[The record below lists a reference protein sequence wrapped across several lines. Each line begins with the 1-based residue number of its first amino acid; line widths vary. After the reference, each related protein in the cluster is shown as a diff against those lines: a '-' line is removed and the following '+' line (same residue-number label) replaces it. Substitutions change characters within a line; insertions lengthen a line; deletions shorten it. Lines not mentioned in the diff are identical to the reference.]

1 MTTPLRLFALVL
13 LCLLCGCS
21 TVSSLPRPDSAYQQL
36 PAGQTGSLFPGDAA
50 TMDDKAVAN
59 ALSFRVVEP
68 ARIRLAVLELPDR
81 GTLMNWYYWQ
91 PDREAQSDSYPDFIA
106 ALRTSPRLY
115 DAAYLPGLMVPDKR
129 TLPYL
134 REAAARFQADMLIV
148 FQTRCDMATDIKLF
162 APDEVRADCL
172 VQAVVLDTRSGVV
185 PFTSVAT
192 ESVDAKKGDSDTNF
206 AVTVRN
212 AKNAAVQKALLSIAH
227 DTLGFLQALPQ
238 SSDAPPR

>member
-1 MTTPLRLFALVL
+1 MATFIRLMTLMSLVSL
-13 LCLLCGCS
+13 AGCS
-21 TVSSLPRPDSAYQQL
+21 TVSSMPRPDYAAAARASQE
-36 PAGQTGSLFPGDAA
+36 GSLFPGDAA

-59 ALSFRVVEP
+59 ALTFRVSVP

-81 GTLMNWYYWQ
+81 GTMTDWIYWQ
-91 PDREAQSDSYPDFIA
+91 SDREAQGDVYPDFIA
-106 ALRTSPRLY
+106 ALRASPRLY

-134 REAAARFQADMLIV
+134 REAAARFQADMLFV

-162 APDEVRADCL
+162 TPDEVRADCL

-192 ESVDAKKGDSDTNF
+192 ESVDAKKGDADTNF
-206 AVTVRN
+206 SVTVRN

-227 DTLGFLQALPQ
+227 DTLRFLQTLPQ
-238 SSDAPPR
+238 SSDTPAK